1 MKEPLG
7 LFRMS
12 DRWLVWL
19 RSAR

>member
-1 MKEPLG
+1 MKEPVG

-19 RSAR
+19 CSAR